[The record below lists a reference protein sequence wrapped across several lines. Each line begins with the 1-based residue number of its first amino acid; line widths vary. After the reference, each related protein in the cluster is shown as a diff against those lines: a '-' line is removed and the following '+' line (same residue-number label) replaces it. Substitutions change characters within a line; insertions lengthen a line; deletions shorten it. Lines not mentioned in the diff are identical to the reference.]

1 MDGKTYGPYGGSLG
15 ENWESKIPLGCS
27 VSYISGRGG
36 GALDAISFH
45 YQCPN
50 GMYMWLKKV
59 VNSALVKL
67 VKHTFSLC
75 LRISKCLPL
84 SFR

>member
-27 VSYISGRGG
+27 VSYISGRG
-36 GALDAISFH
+36 ASRLDAISFH

-50 GMYMWLKKV
+50 GMYKCV
-59 VNSALVKL
+59 VTVYQTASEFQTDYFQINTL
-67 VKHTFSLC
+67 
-75 LRISKCLPL
+75 
-84 SFR
+84 

>member
-1 MDGKTYGPYGGSLG
+1 MSAITGSSGTKYKNGHANDIINTIAFEGMDGKTYGPYGGSLG

-50 GMYMWLKKV
+50 GMYV
-59 VNSALVKL
+59 IV
-67 VKHTFSLC
+67 C
-75 LRISKCLPL
+75 L
-84 SFR
+84 